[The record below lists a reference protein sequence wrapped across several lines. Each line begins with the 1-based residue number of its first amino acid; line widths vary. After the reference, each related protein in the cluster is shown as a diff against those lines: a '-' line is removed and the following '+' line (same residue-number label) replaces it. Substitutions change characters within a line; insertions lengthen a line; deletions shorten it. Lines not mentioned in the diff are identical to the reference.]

1 MSANPNKKED
11 INWQNAADN
20 SLNSSEWFGAIIR
33 YLWHLGKKDFNS
45 FYNPK
50 QLKKNALV
58 GYIFKIIM
66 VLILIFFGYHYS
78 KI

>member
-1 MSANPNKKED
+1 MSSNPNKKED
-11 INWQNAADN
+11 INSQNAADN

-33 YLWHLGKKDFNS
+33 YLCHLGKKDFNS
-45 FYNPK
+45 FYTPK